1 MWDVVCSF
9 VHEGYLTRA
18 HIHKELCNHTPTNEV
33 SPPLIQSDP
42 QPTFAC
48 LTRSGAHYGRDFG
61 DRRDTLRQ
69 AATHRHGFIA
79 PSE

>member
-1 MWDVVCSF
+1 MLSCGGCEMWDVVCSF

-18 HIHKELCNHTPTNEV
+18 HIHKELCNHTPNEV

-48 LTRSGAHYGRDFG
+48 LTREHIMGG
-61 DRRDTLRQ
+61 
-69 AATHRHGFIA
+69 IWVI
-79 PSE
+79 